1 MFRGF
6 FRFEHKKLAP
16 VSAIGYL
23 VYLLNESEIMNN
35 GKVLAVNIGVKVGR
49 KKVNAKKGYLL
60 LNCGLKGDAHA
71 GTGRQ
76 VSLLAEESINK
87 IREKGLD
94 VGFGDFAENIT
105 TEGIDLPHLPV
116 GAKLRIGK
124 SLLRITQIGKECR
137 DRCHIFF
144 TVGDCVMPREGVFA
158 EVLQEGEISS
168 GDIIEIV
175 R

>member
-124 SLLRITQIGKECR
+124 SLLRITQIG
-137 DRCHIFF
+137 
-144 TVGDCVMPREGVFA
+144 
-158 EVLQEGEISS
+158 
-168 GDIIEIV
+168 
-175 R
+175 

>member
-23 VYLLNESEIMNN
+23 VYLLNESEIMNR

-124 SLLRITQIGKECR
+124 SLLRITQIG
-137 DRCHIFF
+137 
-144 TVGDCVMPREGVFA
+144 
-158 EVLQEGEISS
+158 
-168 GDIIEIV
+168 
-175 R
+175 